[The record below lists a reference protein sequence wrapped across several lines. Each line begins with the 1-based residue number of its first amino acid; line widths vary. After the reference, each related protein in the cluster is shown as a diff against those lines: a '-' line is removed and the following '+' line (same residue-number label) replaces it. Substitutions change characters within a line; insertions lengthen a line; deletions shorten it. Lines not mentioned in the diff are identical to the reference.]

1 MPEEKDI
8 TFKNLCFKIDS
19 EFDYLEVIIDDVNF
33 SNQETYITSV
43 SVMLEY
49 ALSLHPEYIIINK
62 LDSRFE
68 IKPELYSF
76 TNKNIIA
83 PLRSDGLKKIICLV
97 TKDEYERRYKDIEI
111 MEPFIKGITSKTD
124 AIKWIVEN
132 R

>member
-62 LDSRFE
+62 LDSRCE